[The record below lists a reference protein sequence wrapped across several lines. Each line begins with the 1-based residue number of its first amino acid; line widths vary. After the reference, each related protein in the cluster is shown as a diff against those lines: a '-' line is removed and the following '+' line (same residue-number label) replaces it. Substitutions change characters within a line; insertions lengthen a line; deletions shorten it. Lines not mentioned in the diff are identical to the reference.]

1 MLGAKEFKRRGAAAS
16 PLPGAPS
23 RGRTWGSGSPALP
36 LFPHRTTPGQAGI
49 VRECELKKSVRVPQ
63 GHPISGTPKM
73 EAASGSKRGG
83 EPPERF
89 AVSPNS
95 RPRGKAGAGAGGRPA
110 CRRVLERTGSSRAGW
125 SAPIPALLSGDP
137 PPSAS
142 ANARNSGQQR
152 LSRAGPRA
160 GAPQQPRAGLA
171 WEGRGA
177 RGRSWPGAGA
187 GMQPLLTA
195 VNSPPLGPPSRGWR
209 STELKSICDR
219 VRRRGD
225 GPGDELGWGRRM

>member
-1 MLGAKEFKRRGAAAS
+1 MNLKKVSGFRRATPSPGPPRWKRRPGSRGGGNPRNDSQFLRTPGHVERPGPALEVDPPAGVCWSAQAA
-16 PLPGAPS
+16 PGLVGAPRS
-23 RGRTWGSGSPALP
+23 QLSSP
-36 LFPHRTTPGQAGI
+36 
-49 VRECELKKSVRVPQ
+49 
-63 GHPISGTPKM
+63 GT
-73 EAASGSKRGG
+73 
-83 EPPERF
+83 
-89 AVSPNS
+89 
-95 RPRGKAGAGAGGRPA
+95 
-110 CRRVLERTGSSRAGW
+110 
-125 SAPIPALLSGDP
+125 